1 MKYRN
6 KKLQISQISEQLN
19 SYKTAAVVP
28 NKGWIKTIR
37 TSVSMTAAQL
47 AEKMN
52 TSPQAILGF
61 EKREAEGTI
70 TLKKLKELGAAM
82 DMKLVYGFVHEESL
96 QKMLEKK
103 ATQLAVEIVMR
114 TSRQME
120 LEDQKI
126 SDKKLKQ
133 AIKDRA
139 EEILRSLPKN
149 LWD

>member
-1 MKYRN
+1 M
-6 KKLQISQISEQLN
+6 
-19 SYKTAAVVP
+19 VP
-28 NKGWIKTIR
+28 KKGWIKTIR
-37 TSVSMTAAQL
+37 TSISMTAAQL
-47 AEKMN
+47 AEKLN

-61 EKREAEGTI
+61 EKREEEGKITI
-70 TLKKLKELGAAM
+70 NKLKELGAAM

-96 QKMLEKK
+96 EKMLEKK
-103 ATQLAVEIVMR
+103 AMELAIEIVMR

-133 AIKDRA
+133 AIRYRA
-139 EEILRSLPKN
+139 EDILRNMPKS

>member
-1 MKYRN
+1 MTYN

-19 SYKTAAVVP
+19 SYKSAAMVP
-28 NKGWIKTIR
+28 KKGWIKTIR
-37 TSVSMTAAQL
+37 TSISMTAAQL
-47 AEKMN
+47 AEKLN

-61 EKREAEGTI
+61 EKREEEGKITI
-70 TLKKLKELGAAM
+70 NKLKELGAAM

-96 QKMLEKK
+96 EKMLEKK
-103 ATQLAVEIVMR
+103 AMELAIEIVMR

-133 AIKDRA
+133 AIRYRA
-139 EEILRSLPKN
+139 EDILRNMPKS